1 MDGQGTRWLKL
12 ESKLIDGNG
21 DMLMPL
27 AARVRSDRR
36 DMIGSLTLGL
46 NPAIS
51 YEDERF
57 LTRSGSI
64 NWNRL
69 FRKQI
74 T

>member
-51 YEDERF
+51 YEEDERF
-57 LTRSGSI
+57 LTRSTK
-64 NWNRL
+64 WNRL

>member
-36 DMIGSLTLGL
+36 DMIGSLTVGL

-51 YEDERF
+51 
-57 LTRSGSI
+57 
-64 NWNRL
+64 
-69 FRKQI
+69 
-74 T
+74 